1 MTSMKK
7 KLCVL
12 LTCVN
17 MFSVLAMG
25 IASAEGNI
33 WMNENTDIPA
43 SRYKKVAVYPICYP
57 GETDG
62 DYMHDPEYNDLLLK
76 RLNKREKGI
85 NWMGFSPM
93 IEEKEHILRD
103 NPEYD
108 RLLTHFPTEKDR
120 AKAVYD
126 AAAADGYLL
135 PRVQLDKVRIDHSP
149 EVWTTVK
156 MESYYDIRNGRN
168 GDEDMVHYHSWY
180 EPYVISAHDSEL
192 RMLDVDFTMIDCRTG
207 EPSLTLVD
215 YYRVYDCD
223 KSHAFKQIFKNF
235 AGDFSRQKNDKVQEV
250 PAGAPELGFKNLELP
265 VDASNNELSVKTIY
279 YAYKDT
285 AGDRLKKVKAV
296 YEPRDTRY
304 YVTGSIKAYDMGETW
319 NPPHVT
325 TDTVLDHT
333 DKYDWYDSDGKK
345 HTAEKKYYRTQVTEH
360 YGCYSFWYHVAADL
374 KVVDSL
380 TGRTVLENYYEYT
393 DPDRFGNALRGVFNA
408 FYDDVDGTLGKSV

>member
-126 AAAADGYLL
+126 ATAADGYLL
-135 PRVQLDKVRIDHSP
+135 PRVI
-149 EVWTTVK
+149 
-156 MESYYDIRNGRN
+156 
-168 GDEDMVHYHSWY
+168 
-180 EPYVISAHDSEL
+180 
-192 RMLDVDFTMIDCRTG
+192 
-207 EPSLTLVD
+207 
-215 YYRVYDCD
+215 
-223 KSHAFKQIFKNF
+223 
-235 AGDFSRQKNDKVQEV
+235 
-250 PAGAPELGFKNLELP
+250 
-265 VDASNNELSVKTIY
+265 
-279 YAYKDT
+279 
-285 AGDRLKKVKAV
+285 
-296 YEPRDTRY
+296 
-304 YVTGSIKAYDMGETW
+304 
-319 NPPHVT
+319 
-325 TDTVLDHT
+325 
-333 DKYDWYDSDGKK
+333 
-345 HTAEKKYYRTQVTEH
+345 
-360 YGCYSFWYHVAADL
+360 
-374 KVVDSL
+374 
-380 TGRTVLENYYEYT
+380 
-393 DPDRFGNALRGVFNA
+393 RFG
-408 FYDDVDGTLGKSV
+408 